1 MSFAKISINEI
12 QILHQKKV
20 SGLEMLVYTVIA
32 SHIHSKH
39 RNNAYPSLRRIQ
51 EVLGGNTKLQSIARA
66 ITNLVNKGLLEKG
79 KIRSKSRFL
88 LIHRPVVKRVQKL
101 YENARDF
108 VMRMKAENILKPV
121 GEVKVK
127 PVRLH
132 KRSNQVEKSNNVYE
146 KRGELVWGLIAPTS
160 FTPDFDLRERSKE
173 ELEIFLEWVEEKD
186 TENKV
191 WIVENFASQMKNL
204 KQKIE
209 AYK

>member
-101 YENARDF
+101 YEGARDF